1 MTQRYN
7 KSTEKEKRRRLRQNQ
22 TKAEALLWQKLRDR
36 QIEGLKFRRQ
46 YSVECFVLDF
56 YCPALR
62 LAIEIDGESHQ
73 SEEAA
78 AYDRDRQAFIEALGI
93 RFLRFTN
100 QEVYEHLDAAIE
112 QITHTAQGLRR

>member
-112 QITHTAQGLRR
+112 QITHTAQGLRQ

>member
-100 QEVYEHLDAAIE
+100 QEVYEHLDAAIA
-112 QITHTAQGLRR
+112 QIAPAAQVLRR

>member
-112 QITHTAQGLRR
+112 QITHTAQGLHR

>member
-1 MTQRYN
+1 MSQRYN

-112 QITHTAQGLRR
+112 QITHTAQGLRQ